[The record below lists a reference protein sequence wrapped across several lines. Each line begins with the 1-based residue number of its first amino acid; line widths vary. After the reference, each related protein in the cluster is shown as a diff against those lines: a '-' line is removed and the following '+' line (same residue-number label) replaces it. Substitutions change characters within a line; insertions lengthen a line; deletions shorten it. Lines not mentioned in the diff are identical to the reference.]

1 MDELILKLIAA
12 FGATLCFSVLFSV
25 DRRQLIFCGL
35 TGSTALLIYTGLK
48 SITTDATAILATS
61 LVIAILSRKL
71 AIVRRSPVTVFLMP
85 GIIPLAPGADLY
97 NTMYGAVTGNSA
109 AVSSYGYEALAA
121 AGAVAIGI
129 ALAFSVPNRLFVQ
142 KIHKI

>member
-12 FGATLCFSVLFSV
+12 FGATLCFSFLFSV
-25 DRRQLIFCGL
+25 DKRQLIFCGL
-35 TGSTALLIYTGLK
+35 TGSTALLIYTGL
-48 SITTDATAILATS
+48 SALTTEAAAVLATS
-61 LVIAILSRKL
+61 FVIALLSRKL

-97 NTMYGAVTGNSA
+97 NTMYAAVTGNSD
-109 AVSSYGYEALAA
+109 AVSSYGYEALAV

-129 ALAFSVPNRLFVQ
+129 ALAFSLPNKLFAP
-142 KIHKI
+142 KFHKK